1 MIFRTREVDGEQVL
15 TGPGCLLIILSIP
28 LWPLIILCYGIY
40 RVIYGNFFSARDAEW
55 KPNTRHERNG
65 RTRNSNERTKPTGQ
79 TQQGTLGSERWRQ
92 RRFFSKRSGL
102 DPAVFWLTE
111 IRYGEVKIPKST
123 GGNRILSVPEDDLKS
138 LQAKLASHLQLALQS
153 KVHKCANAY
162 VPGRSILTNARPHL
176 GCAVLIKLDIKQ
188 FFDSVKKEQIRPW
201 VFSALR
207 AHALT
212 ERVVDLVFSERGLPQ
227 GAPTS
232 PLLSNLVLRRL
243 DIELY
248 RECNRLGAIY
258 TRYADDITI
267 SLKEDDSAI
276 IKYLIKIVEGLLKT
290 EGFVLNK
297 KKGKLQVLRPH
308 QAQRICGVTINSGR
322 LSISRQQ
329 RRILRAAKHRRK
341 HGAESTLSDDQLAG
355 WAAYVGMVMHQK
367 PHG

>member
-1 MIFRTREVDGEQVL
+1 MIFRTREVDDEQVSTKSGGWRDTATFL
-15 TGPGCLLIILSIP
+15 MLYILLFP
-28 LWPLIILCYGIY
+28 LWGPLAYIY
-40 RVIYGNFFSARDAEW
+40 YKLFGEKKEKKRAEQARTDLLY
-55 KPNTRHERNG
+55 
-65 RTRNSNERTKPTGQ
+65 NEDRKYKRRC
-79 TQQGTLGSERWRQ
+79 L
-92 RRFFSKRSGL
+92 RRFFNRTSL

-111 IRYGEVKIPKST
+111 IRYSEVKIPKST
-123 GGNRILSVPEDDLKS
+123 GGTRVLSVPEDDLKS

-248 RECNRLGAIY
+248 QECNRLGAIY

-276 IKYLIKIVEGLLKT
+276 IRYLIKIVEGLLKT

-355 WAAYVGMVMHQK
+355 WDAYVHMVMHQK